1 MGQNDKAYYLKN
13 LELSLLLSVKGM
25 KELYGIKMDNIQ
37 SADQSLIYQTLFE
50 LEKKKLIS
58 VNKENVM
65 IYKELDEIL
74 EDINSAEKMLLYTN
88 RFSEFPDQCIYLA
101 GRAVAVSA
109 YGAVRG
115 MNRIESISLSYL
127 PEKICK
133 CGFYIEELISDQSLF
148 EKNEIDNP
156 ELKAWADTLFAK
168 EPISFSETEW
178 GTITNCLKLF
188 SLNNRKCI
196 KQYLLVR
203 DRLNDYFLVTDEQT
217 SLIYSYSKKRVIDIL
232 ENDLLKMN

>member
-1 MGQNDKAYYLKN
+1 MDQKDKAYYLKDI
-13 LELSLLLSVKGM
+13 ELSLLLSVKGM
-25 KELYGIKMDNIQ
+25 KELYGIKMDNIENP
-37 SADQSLIYQTLFE
+37 DQLLVYQTLFE
-50 LEKKKLIS
+50 LEKKKLIY
-58 VNKENVM
+58 VNKGNVM

-74 EDINSAEKMLLYTN
+74 EDISSAEKILLYSN
-88 RFSEFPDQCIYLA
+88 RYSEYPDQCIYLS

-127 PEKICK
+127 PEKICE

-148 EKNEIDNP
+148 EKADINNA
-156 ELKAWADTLFAK
+156 ELKTRADILFAK
-168 EPISFSETEW
+168 ESILLSETEW
-178 GTITNCLKLF
+178 GTITNCLRLF
-188 SLNNRKCI
+188 SLNNRKCM

-203 DRLNDYFLVTDEQT
+203 DQLKDYFLVTDEQT

-232 ENDLLKMN
+232 EKDLLK